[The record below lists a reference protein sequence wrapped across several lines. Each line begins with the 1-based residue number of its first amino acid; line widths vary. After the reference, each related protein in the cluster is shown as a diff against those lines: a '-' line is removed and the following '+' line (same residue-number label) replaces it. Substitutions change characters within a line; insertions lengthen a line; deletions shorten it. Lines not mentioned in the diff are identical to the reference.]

1 MASKTL
7 SFNFLKKIKLKFSEA
22 SSGFKLGK
30 KKIYGLQY
38 LYFDI
43 DFGFRDKRNLGYL
56 CIPVRIVKDEIKK
69 NLKANKVE
77 IEGSL
82 KFKLNV
88 QDKHKSN
95 FEKAIKEKSV
105 IFRSFGFNTNDTPGM
120 EGMEYAVFEI
130 VKPDVEKTR
139 KFLEVI

>member
-1 MASKTL
+1 MPSKTVT
-7 SFNFLKKIKLKFSEA
+7 FNFLKKIKLKFDEA
-22 SSGFKLGK
+22 NTGFKLRK
-30 KKIYGLQY
+30 KKIYGIQL
-38 LYFDI
+38 LEFGIYF
-43 DFGFRDKRNLGYL
+43 GLRDSRNLTYL

>member
-1 MASKTL
+1 MAAKTL
-7 SFNFLKKIKLKFSEA
+7 TFKFIKKTLLKFSET
-22 SSGFKLGK
+22 STGFKLGK

-38 LYFDI
+38 LNFDI
-43 DFGFRDKRNLGYL
+43 DFGLRDKRNLGYL
-56 CIPVRIVKDEIKK
+56 CVPVKIVKDEIKK
-69 NLKANKVE
+69 NLKANKLE

-88 QDKHKSN
+88 QDKNKDN

-105 IFRSFGFNTNDTPGM
+105 IFRSFGFSTNDTPGM

-130 VKPDVEKTR
+130 VKPNVEKTR
-139 KFLEVI
+139 KFLEVT

>member
-1 MASKTL
+1 MPSKTVTF
-7 SFNFLKKIKLKFSEA
+7 SFLKKVKLKFSEA
-22 SSGFKLGK
+22 STGFKLGK

-38 LYFDI
+38 LCFDI

-56 CIPVRIVKDEIKK
+56 CIPVRIVKNEIKK

-88 QDKHKSN
+88 QDKHKDN

-105 IFRSFGFNTNDTPGM
+105 IFRSFGFSTNDTPGM

-130 VKPDVEKTR
+130 VKPNVEKTR
-139 KFLEVI
+139 KFLEVT

>member
-1 MASKTL
+1 M
-7 SFNFLKKIKLKFSEA
+7 
-22 SSGFKLGK
+22 
-30 KKIYGLQY
+30 
-38 LYFDI
+38 
-43 DFGFRDKRNLGYL
+43 YL

-88 QDKHKSN
+88 QDKHKDN

-105 IFRSFGFNTNDTPGM
+105 IFRSFGFSTNDTPGM

-130 VKPDVEKTR
+130 IKPNVEKTR